1 MFKYIVTVMLVLV
14 LAVPCSAGMVW
25 YEKGDLK
32 VGISELSAGT
42 AYDLSAH
49 DWLAVAYT
57 SVVQYKTFN
66 LDLGYIGELD
76 NLDQKNGVM
85 VGLSTDLLERNTPV
99 KNLTANVGIFT
110 GIRIN
115 DIDNTSSRKIPFG
128 IYTSMKVA
136 F

>member
-1 MFKYIVTVMLVLV
+1 MKYLVMVALV
-14 LAVPCSAGMVW
+14 LAFVMPCSAGMVW

-32 VGISELSAGT
+32 IGVSELSAGT
-42 AYDLSAH
+42 AYDINAH

-57 SVVQYKTFN
+57 SVVQYKTWN

-110 GIRIN
+110 GIRAS
-115 DIDNTSSRKIPFG
+115 DIDDISSSKIPFG